1 MSPDEAGRRRLRG
14 FGWHLAGYFVVMA
27 ALVAVNLLTDSTTPW
42 FVWPGVGWGGVLAVH
57 AAYAMGLFG
66 GTRARDPN

>member
-1 MSPDEAGRRRLRG
+1 MNHDEAARRRLRG

-27 ALVAVNLLTDSTTPW
+27 GLVAVNLLASPETPW

-57 AAYAMGLFG
+57 AAFAMGLFG
-66 GTRARDPN
+66 ARISSGSS